1 MTSSNA
7 TRGVGRRAMM
17 TGVGGI
23 LVAPAIA
30 RAQGAGGV
38 ALVVGNSKYRWES
51 SLPNVKRDAPDI
63 AKRLQALGVKTELL
77 MDVDR
82 GKMLGAI
89 DKLGAAAKGANFAAF
104 YFAGHGVSSGYDS
117 FLVPEDADLGDPKAM
132 DRLVNSKQIADT
144 IGAASHSLLV
154 CDSCRN
160 NPADGW
166 RQLEATRTAV
176 IRNPQQLMANTPP
189 NRLVMFS
196 TAPGHVALDGPP
208 GQNSPFAAALLRE
221 LGGGSVDIAALP
233 EKLRR
238 TLLLDTQGK
247 QLMFDINSYKQPFML
262 GGGAVARSD
271 ATAASAISLPNIYAF
286 AQSNDIPLPPGLV
299 AIRSGSQKVGAYK
312 YEGRGDGGRYP
323 EILIV
328 ISDEQGAAYGILAA
342 KTPKMRY
349 WRFIRATVSGEKLD
363 FRPSSTSAHF
373 TFEWRDANSGSVGVV
388 WQNDA
393 QARPHSARFT
403 RVD

>member
-1 MTSSNA
+1 MTVSKK
-7 TRGVGRRAMM
+7 TRGIGRRALIA
-17 TGVGGI
+17 GAGGI
-23 LVAPAIA
+23 LAAPAIA

-38 ALVVGNSKYRWES
+38 ALVIGNSKYRWES

-77 MDVDR
+77 MDLDR
-82 GKMLGAI
+82 AKMLAAI
-89 DKLGAAAKGANFAAF
+89 DKLGSTAKGASFAAF
-104 YFAGHGVSSGYDS
+104 YFAGHGVSSNYDS
-117 FLVPEDADLGDPKAM
+117 FLVPEDSDLSDPKAM
-132 DRLVNSKQIADT
+132 DRLINSKQIADT

-176 IRNPQQLMANTPP
+176 IRNPQQLVASMPA

-221 LGGGSVDIAALP
+221 LGGGSVDVAALP

-247 QLMFDINSYKQPFML
+247 QLLFDISSFKQPFML
-262 GGGAVARSD
+262 GSGAAARSD
-271 ATAASAISLPNIYAF
+271 ASAPSALPLTNAYAF
-286 AQSNDIPLPPGLV
+286 AQSNDIPLPPGLM
-299 AIRSGSQKVGAYK
+299 AIRSSSQKVGAYK

-349 WRFIRATVSGEKLD
+349 WRFIRATVAGERLD

-373 TFEWRDANSGSVGVV
+373 TFDWRDANSGSVGVV

-403 RVD
+403 RLD